1 MNPISQHSDSELI
14 ELWQDGNEYAFE
26 ILYKKYVV
34 KLLSIASKKV
44 DDYETAREFV
54 QDVFVSLFKL
64 RDSLSPQISIL
75 AYLQVAL
82 KNRVL
87 NHYRHQNVHKRYE
100 QYVAQQE
107 LYAADNTI
115 ANLHSKELET
125 HLKEE
130 IKKLPQQCRTVF
142 LLSREEGL
150 PHKEI
155 ANHLN
160 ISTNT
165 VEQHMRKALRILR
178 TSMGNYLHL
187 VIFLLYF
194 SGR

>member
-1 MNPISQHSDSELI
+1 M
-14 ELWQDGNEYAFE
+14 
-26 ILYKKYVV
+26 V

-54 QDVFVSLFKL
+54 QDVFISLFKL
-64 RDSLSPQISIL
+64 RDSLNPQISVL
-75 AYLQVAL
+75 AYLHVAL

-87 NHYRHQNVHKRYE
+87 NHYRHQNVHKKYE
-100 QYVAQQE
+100 LYVAQQQTQ
-107 LYAADNTI
+107 LTNNT
-115 ANLHSKELET
+115 ASHLHSKELET
-125 HLKEE
+125 HLSEE
-130 IKKLPQQCRTVF
+130 IRKLPQQCRTVF

-160 ISTNT
+160 ISVNT

-187 VIFLLYF
+187 LILYCIIKM
-194 SGR
+194 

>member
-1 MNPISQHSDSELI
+1 LI

-26 ILYKKYVV
+26 VLYKRYVV
-34 KLLSIASKKV
+34 KLLSIASKKI
-44 DDYETAREFV
+44 DDHETAREFV

-64 RDSLSPQISIL
+64 RDSLNPQISVL
-75 AYLQVAL
+75 AYLHVAL

-87 NHYRHQNVHKRYE
+87 NHYRHQSVHKRYE

-107 LYAADNTI
+107 IQLTDNT
-115 ANLHSKELET
+115 ASQLHTKELET

-130 IKKLPQQCRTVF
+130 IRKLPQQCRTVF

-160 ISTNT
+160 ISVNT

-178 TSMGNYLHL
+178 TSMANYLHL
-187 VIFLLYF
+187 LILFCF
-194 SGR
+194 IKM

>member
-1 MNPISQHSDSELI
+1 
-14 ELWQDGNEYAFE
+14 
-26 ILYKKYVV
+26 VV

>member
-1 MNPISQHSDSELI
+1 MI

-26 ILYKKYVV
+26 VLYKRYVV
-34 KLLSIASKKV
+34 KLLSIASKKI
-44 DDYETAREFV
+44 DDHETAREFV

-64 RDSLSPQISIL
+64 RDSLNPQISVL
-75 AYLQVAL
+75 AYLHVAL

-87 NHYRHQNVHKRYE
+87 NHYRHQSVHKRYE

-107 LYAADNTI
+107 IQLTDNT
-115 ANLHSKELET
+115 ASQLHTKELET

-130 IKKLPQQCRTVF
+130 IRKLPQQCRTVF

-160 ISTNT
+160 ISVNT

-178 TSMGNYLHL
+178 TSMANYLHL
-187 VIFLLYF
+187 LILFCF
-194 SGR
+194 IKM

>member
-1 MNPISQHSDSELI
+1 MNPLSQHTDSELV
-14 ELWQDGNEYAFE
+14 ELWQEGNEYAFE
-26 ILYKKYVV
+26 TLYKRYVV

-54 QDVFVSLFKL
+54 QDVFISLFKL
-64 RDSLSPQISIL
+64 RDSLNPEISVL
-75 AYLQVAL
+75 AYLHVAL

-100 QYVAQQE
+100 QYIAQQE
-107 LYAADNTI
+107 MQLSDNT
-115 ANLHSKELET
+115 AAHLHSKELET

-130 IKKLPQQCRTVF
+130 IRKLPQQCRTVF

-160 ISTNT
+160 ISVNT

-187 VIFLLYF
+187 LILYF
-194 SGR
+194 FIKM